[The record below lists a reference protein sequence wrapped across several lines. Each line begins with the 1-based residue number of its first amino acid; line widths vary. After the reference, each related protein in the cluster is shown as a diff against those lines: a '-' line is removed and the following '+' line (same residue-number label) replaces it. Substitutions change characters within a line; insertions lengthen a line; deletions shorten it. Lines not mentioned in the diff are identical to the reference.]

1 MSVSEALDSL
11 RSEIPECSLVAFAD
25 LSSKIVLT
33 ASAAMKPAREELD
46 ALSAAA
52 HLALDGA
59 VAESAAAVWS
69 SSAADATAETAMLLS
84 ANEARV
90 FMRSPGENPE
100 ALICVCAPDCDLERV
115 VDCARTTLTR
125 IVSET

>member
-1 MSVSEALDSL
+1 MSVSEALDEL
-11 RSEIPECSLVAFAD
+11 RAEIPGCSLVAFAD

-33 ASAAMKPAREELD
+33 ASAATNPAREELD
-46 ALSAAA
+46 ALSMAA

-59 VAESAAAVWS
+59 VAQGAAPVLGEESS
-69 SSAADATAETAMLLS
+69 GTAMLLS
-84 ANEARV
+84 ASEARV

-100 ALICVCAPDCDLERV
+100 ALICVCAPDCNLEVV
-115 VDCARTTLTR
+115 VDCARTALNR

>member
-1 MSVSEALDSL
+1 MSVSDALDTL
-11 RSEIPECSLVAFAD
+11 RSEIPGCSLVAFAD

-33 ASAAMKPAREELD
+33 ASSATQPDREELD

-52 HLALDGA
+52 HLALDG
-59 VAESAAAVWS
+59 SI
-69 SSAADATAETAMLLS
+69 ADGASPVFGGETALAETAMLLS
-84 ANEARV
+84 ASEARV

-100 ALICVCAPDCDLERV
+100 ALICVCAPDCNLEMV

>member
-1 MSVSEALDSL
+1 MSVSDALDEL
-11 RSEIPECSLVAFAD
+11 RAEIPGCSLVAFAD

-33 ASAAMKPAREELD
+33 ASAATNPAREELD
-46 ALSAAA
+46 ALSMAA

-59 VAESAAAVWS
+59 LAQGAAPVLGGESS
-69 SSAADATAETAMLLS
+69 GTAMLLS
-84 ANEARV
+84 ASEARV

-100 ALICVCAPDCDLERV
+100 ALICVCAPDCNLEVV
-115 VDCARTTLTR
+115 VDCARTTLNR

>member
-1 MSVSEALDSL
+1 MSVSDALDAL
-11 RSEIPECSLVAFAD
+11 RSEIPGCSLVAFAD

-33 ASAAMKPAREELD
+33 SSSATNPAREELD

-52 HLALDGA
+52 YLVLDGSI
-59 VAESAAAVWS
+59 AEGASPVWGDQN
-69 SSAADATAETAMLLS
+69 ALAETAMLLS
-84 ANEARV
+84 ASEARV

-100 ALICVCAPDCDLERV
+100 ALICVCAPDCNLEAV
-115 VDCARTTLTR
+115 IDCARSTLKR

>member
-1 MSVSEALDSL
+1 MSVSTALDEL
-11 RSEIPECSLVAFAD
+11 RAEIPGCSLVAFAD

-33 ASAAMKPAREELD
+33 ASAATNPAREELD

-52 HLALDGA
+52 YLALDGA
-59 VAESAAAVWS
+59 VAEGAAPIWG
-69 SSAADATAETAMLLS
+69 DQQETAGTAMLLS
-84 ANEARV
+84 ASEARV

-100 ALICVCAPDCDLERV
+100 ALICVCAPDCNLEVV
-115 VDCARTTLTR
+115 VDCARTTLKR

>member
-1 MSVSEALDSL
+1 MSVSDALDTL
-11 RSEIPECSLVAFAD
+11 RSEIPGCSLVAFAD

-33 ASAAMKPAREELD
+33 ASSATQPAREDLD

-52 HLALDGA
+52 HLALDGSIA
-59 VAESAAAVWS
+59 DGAAPVLGGETAL
-69 SSAADATAETAMLLS
+69 AETAMLLS
-84 ANEARV
+84 ASEARV

-100 ALICVCAPDCDLERV
+100 ALICVCAPDCNLEMV
-115 VDCARTTLTR
+115 VDYARTTLTR

>member
-1 MSVSEALDSL
+1 MSVSEALDDL
-11 RSEIPECSLVAFAD
+11 RSEIPGCSLVAFAD

-46 ALSAAA
+46 ALSVAA

-59 VAESAAAVWS
+59 VAEGAAAVWS
-69 SSAADATAETAMLLS
+69 DTAEALAETAMLLS

-100 ALICVCAPDCDLERV
+100 ALICVCAPDCNLETV
-115 VDCARTTLTR
+115 VDCARTALKR

>member
-11 RSEIPECSLVAFAD
+11 RSEIAGCSLVAFAD

-33 ASAAMKPAREELD
+33 ASSAMKPAREELD

-52 HLALDGA
+52 YLVLDGA
-59 VAESAAAVWS
+59 VADGAAAVWGEQS
-69 SSAADATAETAMLLS
+69 DISAETAMLLS
-84 ANEARV
+84 QSEARI
-90 FMRSPGENPE
+90 FLRSPGENPE
-100 ALICVCAPDCDLERV
+100 ALICVCAPDCDLNAV
-115 VDCARTTLTR
+115 VDCARTTLKR

>member
-1 MSVSEALDSL
+1 MSVSEALDAL
-11 RSEIPECSLVAFAD
+11 RSEIPGCSLVAFAD

-33 ASAAMKPAREELD
+33 SSSATNPAREKLD

-52 HLALDGA
+52 HLVLDGA
-59 VAESAAAVWS
+59 IAEGAVPIWG
-69 SSAADATAETAMLLS
+69 DQNTAETAMLLS
-84 ANEARV
+84 SSEARV

-100 ALICVCAPDCDLERV
+100 ALICVCAPDCNLEV
-115 VDCARTTLTR
+115 VMDCARSTLKR

>member
-1 MSVSEALDSL
+1 MSVSNALDDL
-11 RSEIPECSLVAFAD
+11 RAEIPGCSLVAFAD

-33 ASAAMKPAREELD
+33 ASAATNPAREELD
-46 ALSAAA
+46 ALSVAA

-59 VAESAAAVWS
+59 VAEGAAPVFEDSGAN
-69 SSAADATAETAMLLS
+69 AGTAMLLS
-84 ANEARV
+84 ATEARV

-100 ALICVCAPDCDLERV
+100 ALICVCAPDCNLEVV
-115 VDCARTTLTR
+115 VDCARTTLKR

>member
-1 MSVSEALDSL
+1 MSVSDALDAL
-11 RSEIPECSLVAFAD
+11 RLEIPGCSLVAFAD

-33 ASAAMKPAREELD
+33 ASSETNPARETLD

-52 HLALDGA
+52 HLVLDGPIA
-59 VAESAAAVWS
+59 DGAAPVWGDPDSAAAMG
-69 SSAADATAETAMLLS
+69 MLLS
-84 ANEARV
+84 SSEARV

-100 ALICVCAPDCDLERV
+100 ALICVCAPDCDLELV
-115 VDCARTTLTR
+115 VDCARTTLKR

>member
-1 MSVSEALDSL
+1 MSVSDELDALRL
-11 RSEIPECSLVAFAD
+11 EIPGCSLVAFAD

-33 ASAAMKPAREELD
+33 ASSAANPAREELD
-46 ALSAAA
+46 ALSVSA

-59 VAESAAAVWS
+59 IAQGAAGVW
-69 SSAADATAETAMLLS
+69 ANQNDAPAETAMLLNAS
-84 ANEARV
+84 EARV

-100 ALICVCAPDCDLERV
+100 ALICVCAPDCDLEVV
-115 VDCARTTLTR
+115 VDCARTTLKR